1 MSIWSKHHRIRHLL
15 AALMLSTIVLGCA
28 GSPNDDAVIE
38 RPEVNESADTTAL
51 VQDTVVET
59 TAPRSTTTTSSVPLT
74 TIVESGKDATVE
86 LRTLAKAAG
95 ARDFSEISDSACGK
109 FAMVLTDVIIDGFVK
124 GGLFWYWWDGSK
136 WVDQSEQLKGG
147 IGDYHLRVYTR
158 DYTNDGIKEFF
169 VVAKDSERRSAKE
182 FGSFF
187 GFGWSPQSQCRW
199 DWMVIDNGRE
209 TVTAI
214 SEPEPSPRS
223 AKVFC
228 IGYRNSSTRIRGWVW
243 YDSSISAFRFDY
255 K

>member
-1 MSIWSKHHRIRHLL
+1 MRTKVRLASTRRCLVSALL
-15 AALMLSTIVLGCA
+15 AVSITACA

-38 RPEVNESADTTAL
+38 RPQTDNASDTTA
-51 VQDTVVET
+51 VIEVTVVET
-59 TAPRSTTTTSSVPLT
+59 TAPRSTTTMSTVPLT
-74 TIVESGKDATVE
+74 TIVESGKDASAE
-86 LRTLAKAAG
+86 LRALAKAVG

-109 FAMVLTDVIIDGFVK
+109 FAMVLSDVIIDGFVK
-124 GGLFWYWWDGSK
+124 GGLFWYWWDGSQ
-136 WVDQSEQLKGG
+136 WVDKSEQLKGG

-228 IGYRNSSTRIRGWVW
+228 VGYRNSSTRIRGWVW

>member
-1 MSIWSKHHRIRHLL
+1 VATRSSLKVVRQFIAAASL
-15 AALMLSTIVLGCA
+15 AIIAVGCS

-38 RPEVNESADTTAL
+38 RPEVDETSDTTSL
-51 VQDTVVET
+51 TQDTIVET
-59 TAPRSTTTTSSVPLT
+59 TVPRSTTTTTTVPLT
-74 TIVESGKDATVE
+74 TIVESGKDATAE
-86 LRTLAKAAG
+86 LRTLATSMG

-109 FAMVLTDVIIDGFVK
+109 FAMVLADVIIDGFVK
-124 GGLFWYWWDGSK
+124 GGLFWYWWDGSQ
-136 WVDQSEQLKGG
+136 WVDKSDQLKGG

-228 IGYRNSSTRIRGWVW
+228 VGYRNSSTRIRGWVW

>member
-1 MSIWSKHHRIRHLL
+1 MS
-15 AALMLSTIVLGCA
+15 T
-28 GSPNDDAVIE
+28 
-38 RPEVNESADTTAL
+38 
-51 VQDTVVET
+51 
-59 TAPRSTTTTSSVPLT
+59 VPLT
-74 TIVESGKDATVE
+74 TIVESGKDASAE
-86 LRTLAKAAG
+86 LRALAKAVG

-109 FAMVLTDVIIDGFVK
+109 FAMVLSDVIIDGFVK
-124 GGLFWYWWDGSK
+124 GGLFWYWWDGSQ
-136 WVDQSEQLKGG
+136 WVDKSEQLKGG

-228 IGYRNSSTRIRGWVW
+228 VGYRNSSTRIRGWVW

>member
-1 MSIWSKHHRIRHLL
+1 VATRSSLKVVRQFIAAASL
-15 AALMLSTIVLGCA
+15 AIIAVGCS

-38 RPEVNESADTTAL
+38 RPEVNETSDTTSL
-51 VQDTVVET
+51 TQDTIVET
-59 TAPRSTTTTSSVPLT
+59 TVPRSTTTTTTVPLT
-74 TIVESGKDATVE
+74 TIVESGKDATAE
-86 LRTLAKAAG
+86 LRTLATSMG

-109 FAMVLTDVIIDGFVK
+109 FAMVLADVIIDGFVK
-124 GGLFWYWWDGSK
+124 GGLFWYWWDGSQ
-136 WVDQSEQLKGG
+136 WVDKSDQLKGG

-223 AKVFC
+223 AKV
-228 IGYRNSSTRIRGWVW
+228 STRIRGWVW

>member
-1 MSIWSKHHRIRHLL
+1 VATRSSLKVVRQFIAAASL
-15 AALMLSTIVLGCA
+15 AIIAVGCS

-38 RPEVNESADTTAL
+38 RPEVNETSDTTSL
-51 VQDTVVET
+51 TQDTIVET
-59 TAPRSTTTTSSVPLT
+59 TVPRSTTTTTTVPLT
-74 TIVESGKDATVE
+74 TIVESGKDAMAE
-86 LRTLAKAAG
+86 LRTLATSMG

-109 FAMVLTDVIIDGFVK
+109 FAMVLADVIIDGFVK
-124 GGLFWYWWDGSK
+124 GGLFWYWWDGSQ
-136 WVDQSEQLKGG
+136 WVDKSDQLKGG

-228 IGYRNSSTRIRGWVW
+228 VGYRNSSTRIRGWVW

>member
-1 MSIWSKHHRIRHLL
+1 MFIQKCLVSALL
-15 AALMLSTIVLGCA
+15 AVTITACA

-38 RPEVNESADTTAL
+38 RPKTNIASDTTA
-51 VQDTVVET
+51 VVEDTVVET
-59 TAPRSTTTTSSVPLT
+59 TAPRSTTTTSTVPLT
-74 TIVESGKDATVE
+74 TIVESGKDATAE
-86 LRTLAKAAG
+86 LRILAKAVG

-124 GGLFWYWWDGSK
+124 GGLFWYWWDGSQ
-136 WVDQSEQLKGG
+136 WVDKSEQLKGG

-199 DWMVIDNGRE
+199 DWMAIDNGRE

-223 AKVFC
+223 VKVFC
-228 IGYRNSSTRIRGWVW
+228 VGYRNSSTRIRGWVW

>member
-1 MSIWSKHHRIRHLL
+1 MRARRCLASGLL
-15 AALMLSTIVLGCA
+15 VVTLTGCA
-28 GSPNDDAVIE
+28 GSPNDDAVVE
-38 RPEVNESADTTAL
+38 RPTTDDVSDTTAA
-51 VQDTVVET
+51 VEDTVVET
-59 TAPRSTTTTSSVPLT
+59 TIPRSTTTTSTVPLT
-74 TIVESGKDATVE
+74 TIVESGKDATAE
-86 LRTLAKAAG
+86 LRVLGKAVG

-109 FAMVLTDVIIDGFVK
+109 FAMVLTDVIIDGFVR
-124 GGLFWYWWDGSK
+124 GGLFWYWWDGSQ
-136 WVDQSEQLKGG
+136 WVDKSEQLKGG

-199 DWMVIDNGRE
+199 DWMAIDNGRE

-228 IGYRNSSTRIRGWVW
+228 VGYRNSSTRNRGWVW

>member
-1 MSIWSKHHRIRHLL
+1 VATRSSLKVVRQFIAAASL
-15 AALMLSTIVLGCA
+15 AIIAVGCS

-38 RPEVNESADTTAL
+38 RPEVNETSDTTSL
-51 VQDTVVET
+51 TQDTIVET
-59 TAPRSTTTTSSVPLT
+59 TVPRSTTTTTTVPLT
-74 TIVESGKDATVE
+74 TIVESGKDATAE
-86 LRTLAKAAG
+86 LRTLATSMG

-109 FAMVLTDVIIDGFVK
+109 FAMVLADVIIDGFVK
-124 GGLFWYWWDGSK
+124 GGLFWYWWDGSQ
-136 WVDQSEQLKGG
+136 WVDKSDQLKGG

-228 IGYRNSSTRIRGWVW
+228 VGYRNSSTRIRGWVW